1 MATSPRGH
9 RFQALAQLV
18 NFDGKAGQCQ
28 SLTATESVLLDQSSQ
43 LGVTV

>member
-18 NFDGKAGQCQ
+18 NFDGKAGYT
-28 SLTATESVLLDQSSQ
+28 LSQ
-43 LGVTV
+43 GE